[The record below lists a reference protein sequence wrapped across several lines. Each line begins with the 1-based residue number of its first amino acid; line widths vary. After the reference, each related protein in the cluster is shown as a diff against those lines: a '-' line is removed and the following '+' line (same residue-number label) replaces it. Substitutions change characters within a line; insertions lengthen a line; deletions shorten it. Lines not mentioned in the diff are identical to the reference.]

1 MSGNPLVVEA
11 RGKADEVDRHLR
23 RFFETVDRT
32 LSWVPAP
39 LKWVI
44 EQVEELFRTVNVR
57 IAEFWDRVN
66 QLFEQPGDSDRLK
79 QVGAEWADKVGNVL
93 GEIAG
98 TIGLDKMKT
107 NVAWTGKAARA
118 YAATVPPQAAGLN
131 AVKDVSNQMRSS
143 LVSLANSI
151 DAFWIAIGVALAT
164 FVVAAI
170 GAVAAACTIVGTPAA
185 VGAIAGGLAVAV
197 GIIGATV
204 VALESHTNTIEVEQQ
219 NIAQKIR
226 DIGTEWTMP
235 NTADMS
241 DASVADGDGSDWRVD
256 R

>member
-11 RGKADEVDRHLR
+11 RGKADEVDRILR
-23 RFFETVDRT
+23 RFFETVNRT

-39 LKWVI
+39 LRWVV
-44 EQVEELFRTVNVR
+44 EQVEELFRQVNAK
-57 IAEFWDRVN
+57 ISEFWARVD
-66 QLFEQPGDSDRLK
+66 QLFRQPGDSDRLN
-79 QVGAEWADKVGNVL
+79 QVAEEWSDKVGNVL
-93 GEIAG
+93 GDIAG
-98 TIGLDKMKT
+98 TIGLDKMQT

-164 FVVAAI
+164 LVVSAI
-170 GAVAAACTIVGTPAA
+170 AAVAAACTVVGAPAA
-185 VGAIAGGLAVAV
+185 IGAIAGGLAVAI

-204 VALESHTNTIEVEQQ
+204 MALESHTNTIEAEQQ

-241 DASVADGDGSDWRVD
+241 DASVTDGDGSDWSLER
-256 R
+256 